1 MKKTSSRKM
10 PKKPM
15 PLYLLIL
22 LDLALIGIALLV
34 FAYFHHV
41 RPKEEVA
48 VGTLTTRAYARPTA
62 ALQNTPVPENTP
74 APTVVFEKATEEEA
88 GSPDQTPKAAVTPV
102 PTPEPTPEPTPDP
115 VGYFGTRFKDKF
127 TTGEVISEK
136 DRYVSENVSVTV
148 TKHKENGTVYHL
160 ADIYVRD
167 ISSFRTL
174 FADDKFGKGYSEST
188 YKADLRA
195 DSILTISGDF
205 YGLRNYGVIVRN
217 GQLYRTM
224 KNAICD
230 WCVLYWDGTMECYR
244 PGPVD
249 TDAIIEKGAY
259 QSWYFGP
266 MLLDENGQPMTVF
279 NSNVEKANPRCAI
292 GYFEPGHYCF
302 IVVEG
307 RTKSSKGM
315 SLSELSNLMFTLGCK
330 AAYNL
335 DGGETAQMVFD
346 DRTQNEL
353 LNNGRK
359 CSDFVMIT
367 EPTFD

>member
-1 MKKTSSRKM
+1 MRKYLRRKT

-15 PLYLLIL
+15 RLFMLIL
-22 LDLALIGIALLV
+22 LDLGLIGIALIT

-41 RPKEEVA
+41 RPTEETPL
-48 VGTLTTRAYARPTA
+48 GTTLSHTYRRSSALPTFTPA
-62 ALQNTPVPENTP
+62 PANTPVPTAIP
-74 APTVVFEKATEEEA
+74 EKATEAEA
-88 GSPDQTPKAAVTPV
+88 VVSTETPMATIVPELTPA
-102 PTPEPTPEPTPDP
+102 PTPDP
-115 VGYFGTRFKDKF
+115 VGYFGSIHADKF

-136 DRYVSENVSVTV
+136 DRYISENVSITV
-148 TKHKENGTVYHL
+148 TKHKENGTIYHL
-160 ADIYVRD
+160 ADIYIRD

-174 FADDKFGKGYSEST
+174 FAEDKFGKGYSEST
-188 YKADLRA
+188 YKADLRS

-217 GQLYRTM
+217 GQPYRTM
-224 KNAICD
+224 KSAICD

-244 PGPVD
+244 PGPVGIE
-249 TDAIIEKGAY
+249 AIMEKGAY

-266 MLLDENGQPMTVF
+266 MLLDENGQPMTTF
-279 NSNVEKANPRCAI
+279 NSNVEKSNPRCAI
-292 GYFEPGHYCF
+292 GYYEPGHYCF

-307 RTKSSKGM
+307 RTEKSKGL
-315 SLSELSNLMFTLGCK
+315 SLAALSNLMYSLGCK
-330 AAYNL
+330 VAYNL

-346 DRTQNEL
+346 DRTQNVL

-367 EPTFD
+367 EPTFE

>member
-1 MKKTSSRKM
+1 MKKSFRSALPR
-10 PKKPM
+10 KPM
-15 PLYLLIL
+15 PLFMLIL

-41 RPKEEVA
+41 RPVEEVA
-48 VGTLTTRAYARPTA
+48 VGTTSSRAYVRPT
-62 ALQNTPVPENTP
+62 
-74 APTVVFEKATEEEA
+74 
-88 GSPDQTPKAAVTPV
+88 VTPV
-102 PTPEPTPEPTPDP
+102 NTPKPTRTPVLIAVFNTATEGEANIPLETPTATATPEPTPEPTPDP
-115 VGYFGTRFKDKF
+115 VGDFGSIHKDKF
-127 TTGEVISEK
+127 TDGEVISER

-148 TKHKENGTVYHL
+148 TKHKENGTIYHL

-167 ISSFRTL
+167 ITSFRTL
-174 FADDKFGKGYSEST
+174 FAEDKFGKGYSEST
-188 YKADLRA
+188 YKADLRS

-217 GQLYRTM
+217 GTLYRTM
-224 KNAICD
+224 KSAICD

-249 TDAIIEKGAY
+249 ADAIIEKGAY

-266 MLLDENGQPMTVF
+266 MLLDENGQPMTTF
-279 NSNVEKANPRCAI
+279 NSNVEKRNPRCAI

-307 RTKSSKGM
+307 RTDKSKGL
-315 SLSELSNLMFTLGCK
+315 SLYELSNLMYSLGCK

-346 DRTQNEL
+346 DRTQNTL

-359 CSDFVMIT
+359 CSDFVIIT

>member
-1 MKKTSSRKM
+1 MKKSLKRKTT
-10 PKKPM
+10 KKPM
-15 PLYLLIL
+15 PLYLLIV

-41 RPKEEVA
+41 RPTEEVA
-48 VGTLTTRAYARPTA
+48 VGTTSMRAYGRPTA
-62 ALQNTPVPENTP
+62 VPTFTPVPTSTP
-74 APTVVFEKATEEEA
+74 APTAEPEKATETEA
-88 GSPDQTPKAAVTPV
+88 DV
-102 PTPEPTPEPTPDP
+102 PTETPAATSAPEPTTEPTPDP
-115 VGYFGTRFKDKF
+115 VGYFGSIHKDKF

-160 ADIYVRD
+160 ADIYIRD

-174 FADDKFGKGYSEST
+174 FAEDKFGKGYSEST

-195 DSILTISGDF
+195 GSILTISGDF

-217 GQLYRTM
+217 GQPYRTM
-224 KNAICD
+224 NNAICD

-249 TDAIIEKGAY
+249 MDAIMEKGAY

-266 MLLDENGQPMTVF
+266 MLLDENGQPMTEF
-279 NSNVEKANPRCAI
+279 NSNVEKSNPRCAI
-292 GYFEPGHYCF
+292 GYYEPGHYCF